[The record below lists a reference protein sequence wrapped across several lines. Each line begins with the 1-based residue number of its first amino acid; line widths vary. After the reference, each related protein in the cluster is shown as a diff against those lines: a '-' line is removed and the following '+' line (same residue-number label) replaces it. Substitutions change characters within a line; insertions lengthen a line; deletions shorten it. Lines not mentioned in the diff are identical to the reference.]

1 MTDLA
6 SRFHDAPLDTALVA
20 TLSAGGLTP
29 ARVDDADRAQVDAWL
44 GAVARGFLDGE
55 PNDQRREAFFD
66 HTAYRRKIGVYD
78 TDAPQPLEPVA
89 TFASWGAALAV
100 PGGDLPACAISAVTV
115 SPTHR
120 RRGILRTL
128 MAGELRTAA
137 EAGFPVAALT
147 VKNRRSTDGSG
158 SAPLPPSPTGG

>member
-78 TDAPQPLEPVA
+78 TDALQPLEPVA
-89 TFASWGAALAV
+89 TFASQSANPALHAAATHA
-100 PGGDLPACAISAVTV
+100 PATHPA
-115 SPTHR
+115 SPFATEH
-120 RRGILRTL
+120 
-128 MAGELRTAA
+128 
-137 EAGFPVAALT
+137 
-147 VKNRRSTDGSG
+147 
-158 SAPLPPSPTGG
+158 PLPHAPQ